1 LRRQGGGGD
10 KTIAD
15 TWALLAQVL
24 ALLREYA
31 PQAAA
36 SSAVVICGFV
46 ELLNNDERA

>member
-31 PQAAA
+31 LKPQPA
-36 SSAVVICGFV
+36 
-46 ELLNNDERA
+46 LLS